1 MLYNTNNMV
10 REKENKAESAEGA
23 QESKAPKVSV
33 VVPIYNVEKYLR
45 ECVDSILAQTLKDIE
60 VILVDDGSPDNC
72 GEIID
77 EYAKK
82 DKRVVALHQPNSGY
96 SKAVNNGIRK
106 AKGEYVGIIESDD
119 WIEPDMYE
127 RLYKSASKYD
137 TDVTKGMFY
146 FYNPT
151 LSPDKQNVV
160 YRNPNGIDLMY
171 APSGAFEVSEWP
183 LIIGFHASIWSSIY
197 KREFIKGIMLPETA
211 GASYQDFPFMID
223 AMTKAKRISVV
234 KKAFVHWRNEP
245 KQGNSTSARG
255 KKLLLMGK
263 NTETGLEIL
272 KASGKY
278 DALKEPFFVHALWTN
293 IGFFFRIDKKYKKEY
308 FDILHR
314 IFLNIKDDKDFKYTY
329 FRPEDIQC
337 AKALMNDNLAAFSR
351 SWYLGGI
358 KRKGRKVLMKLLPGW
373 NAAFYAR
380 EQVEE
385 LRRQN
390 MMLAEEIAEL
400 QEDKK

>member
-1 MLYNTNNMV
+1 MV

-82 DKRVVALHQPNSGY
+82 DERVVTLHQPNSGY

-119 WIEPDMYE
+119 WIESDMYE
-127 RLYKSASKYD
+127 RLYNSASKYD

-160 YRNPNGIDLMY
+160 YRSPNGIDLMY

-337 AKALMNDNLAAFSR
+337 AKALMNDNLTAFRR

-358 KRKGRKVLMKLLPGW
+358 KRKGCKLLLKLLPGW

-390 MMLAEEIAEL
+390 MMLAEEIEALREG
-400 QEDKK
+400 